1 LTLQRTW
8 EPCAADTLDEAR
20 DYEAFDH
27 SEDVRLFVDDLLALE
42 GVRGDV
48 LDLGTRTAL
57 IAIEVCRRLDDCRVM
72 AVDASTYMLDLARLN
87 IEIAGLIDRITLD
100 YVDASQLPHPDQ
112 YFDIVLSN
120 GIVHRVADP
129 SIVFRGVLRVIRP
142 GGLLFFRD
150 WMRPDSEDAAQRLVE
165 SYAGD
170 ASEQQRDLVVRSL
183 RSALSLHEIREIV
196 QQLGFDSQTVQAT
209 SDRHWTWTARRP

>member
-1 LTLQRTW
+1 MSLQRTW

-20 DYEAFDH
+20 NYEAFDH

-42 GVRGDV
+42 GVRGDI

-57 IAIEVCRRLDDCRVM
+57 LPIEICRRLDDCRVM

-112 YFDIVLSN
+112 YFDIVLSH
-120 GIVHRVADP
+120 GIMHCVADP
-129 SIVFRGVLRVIRP
+129 SVVLRGVVRVIRP

-150 WMRPDSEDAAQRLVE
+150 WARPDSEDAVQRLVD
-165 SYAGD
+165 SCAGD
-170 ASEQQRDLVVRSL
+170 TNEQQRDLIVRSL
-183 RSALSLHEIREIV
+183 RAALTLHEMREIV

-209 SDRHWTWTARRP
+209 SDRQWTWTARRP